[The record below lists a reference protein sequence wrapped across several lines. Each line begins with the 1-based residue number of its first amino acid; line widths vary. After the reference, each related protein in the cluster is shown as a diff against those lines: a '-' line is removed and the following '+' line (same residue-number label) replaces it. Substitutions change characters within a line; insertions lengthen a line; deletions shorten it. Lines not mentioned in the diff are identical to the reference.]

1 MVDQFEAPQHT
12 IRPLQVTA
20 TPRAA
25 RAPHRSRGATDATG
39 LVPCAVYG
47 RAFDVLPFRSAADAA
62 QAVGAVEAAREAGRS
77 SEQPFV
83 S

>member
-1 MVDQFEAPQHT
+1 
-12 IRPLQVTA
+12 
-20 TPRAA
+20 
-25 RAPHRSRGATDATG
+25 
-39 LVPCAVYG
+39 VPCAVYG